1 MSTTKRTVIGIDEE
15 LVVKGRLIVE
25 GNVTQLEQTNV
36 TTVTNLAGNTF
47 TINSDGSNT
56 TAILSLNSN
65 GSRANLSYNASNGS
79 IVVSVPVNFAS
90 GSITANLIGNV
101 TGFVS
106 NITNHSTTSLAEGT
120 NLYFTAAR
128 ARSNVSA
135 TIASGF
141 GSLTYSNSTGVFT
154 YTGVSTSE
162 IRSQLSANTGIAYN
176 SSTGNFTL
184 DSATGGAGLT
194 YTSGV
199 LAVGAG
205 SGITVNADNI
215 ALTSGVVTAG
225 THGNASNVPTV
236 TVDTFGRVT
245 AISNTSISITSSQ
258 VSNFTTA
265 ANTAIDARIVGGNGL
280 TYSSGV
286 LAVGAGSG
294 ITVNADNIAL
304 TSGIVTA
311 GTYGNAA
318 AVAVTTV
325 DTFGRVTAASTTPIN
340 ILSTQVSDFESAVRA
355 DVSGTSGISYN
366 VSTGAFSLSTTTA
379 GNGLTYTT
387 GVLAVGA
394 GTGINVSADA
404 IAVDSTV
411 VRTTGDQSITGN
423 ITLTGNLAITG
434 NLDVTA
440 NINSLTVVDLQVQ
453 DSLIVLNSNVSTAA
467 NATIRVERGSTG
479 NDVYLRW
486 DEVADRWKFTN
497 NGTTEFVLP
506 TSTTDIAEG
515 TNLYYT
521 VDRANTAIDARVQ
534 GGAGLTYS
542 NGVLAIGAGSGITVN
557 ADNVA
562 LTASGVTA
570 SSYGNATAV
579 SAITVDTFG
588 RITSANS
595 TMISIPSTQVSN
607 FTTAVNTAIDAR
619 IIGGNGL
626 TYTSGNINVGQG
638 DGITVGADTVAVDST
653 VVRTTGNQSLAGT
666 KTFTGELIIPG
677 TNSTSN
683 AAIYARGSQVFT
695 YLNGMEREL
704 TPQVDIGVVTTA
716 DAGNTG
722 VDVYAGMQ
730 LVGNV
735 TTHFIRSIDA
745 GTLLSISQAAN
756 VITIAGNTTAI
767 RGLISG
773 SGNISYNAT
782 TGVIS
787 ESLTTTDIDE
797 GSNQYFTTTRA
808 RTSISGTGLIAY
820 NNSTGV
826 ISTTADNYGS
836 WGVQTDSGAGA
847 RATINSGNTVII
859 QGSSGITVTNTG
871 NTISIAGL
879 SADIT
884 GVTAGNGLVG
894 GGVSGDVTLNVAGG
908 YGITVNADT
917 IEVNNANIR
926 ALFSASS
933 PLSYNAS
940 TGAFSITEVGDVS
953 SVVAGNGLV
962 DGGTTG
968 DVTLNIGAGAGIT
981 VNADNIALTSG
992 IVTAGT
998 YGNASSV
1005 PAVTVDTFGR
1015 VTGVSNTSISITS
1028 SQVSNFTTAANSAID
1043 ARVAGGSG
1051 LTYSSGVLAVGAGS
1065 FIVVGADDISVDA
1078 TSANTASKVVAR
1090 DVNGSF
1096 AANVITA
1103 TATSARYADLA
1114 ENYLAD
1120 AYYEPGTVLSF
1131 GGTEEVTATIVPA
1144 STRVAGVVT
1153 TEPAHVM
1160 NSMLQGE
1167 HVVCIALRGR
1177 VPVKVKGTVMKGD
1190 VLVSCGEG
1198 HVGYAIAALDP
1209 KNVPAAAI
1217 VGKAITDKTDPGL
1230 GVVEALI

>member
-36 TTVTNLAGNTF
+36 ITVTNLAGNTF

-79 IVVSVPVNFAS
+79 IVVSAPVNFSS
-90 GSITANLIGNV
+90 GSITANLTGNV
-101 TGFVS
+101 TGTVS
-106 NITNHSTTSLAEGT
+106 SISNHTTTNLPEGT

-128 ARSNVSA
+128 ARGNVSA
-135 TIASGF
+135 TKASGF
-141 GSLTYSNSTGVFT
+141 GDLSYSNTTGVIT
-154 YTGVSTSE
+154 LTGVSTSE
-162 IRSQLSANTGIAYN
+162 IRSQLSANTGVAYN
-176 SSTGNFTL
+176 STTGNFTL
-184 DSATGGAGLT
+184 DSSTGGA
-194 YTSGV
+194 
-199 LAVGAG
+199 
-205 SGITVNADNI
+205 
-215 ALTSGVVTAG
+215 
-225 THGNASNVPTV
+225 
-236 TVDTFGRVT
+236 
-245 AISNTSISITSSQ
+245 
-258 VSNFTTA
+258 
-265 ANTAIDARIVGGNGL
+265 
-280 TYSSGV
+280 
-286 LAVGAGSG
+286 
-294 ITVNADNIAL
+294 
-304 TSGIVTA
+304 
-311 GTYGNAA
+311 
-318 AVAVTTV
+318 
-325 DTFGRVTAASTTPIN
+325 
-340 ILSTQVSDFESAVRA
+340 
-355 DVSGTSGISYN
+355 
-366 VSTGAFSLSTTTA
+366 
-379 GNGLTYTT
+379 GLTYTT

-394 GTGINVSADA
+394 GVGITVNADNVALTSGVATAGTYGNASHSPAVTIDTYGRTTGISPTLISITSSQVSDFQTRVRSNVSASTGVAYNSSTGVFTLDSATAGAGLTYTTGVLAVGAGSGINVSADA
-404 IAVDSTV
+404 VAVDSTV
-411 VRTTGDQSITGN
+411 VRTSGNQSITGN
-423 ITLTGNLAITG
+423 ITLTGNLSITG

-453 DSLIVLNSNVSTAA
+453 DSLIVMNSNVATAA

-486 DEVADRWKFTN
+486 DEIAARWKFTN
-497 NGTTEFVLP
+497 NGTTEIVLP
-506 TSTTDIAEG
+506 TSTTDITEG

-521 VDRANTAIDARVQ
+521 TARANSAMNAYLS
-534 GGAGLTYS
+534 GGAGMTYTT
-542 NGVLAIGAGSGITVN
+542 GTFAIGAGSGITVN

-562 LTASGVTA
+562 VDASV
-570 SSYGNATAV
+570 
-579 SAITVDTFG
+579 I
-588 RITSANS
+588 
-595 TMISIPSTQVSN
+595 
-607 FTTAVNTAIDAR
+607 
-619 IIGGNGL
+619 
-626 TYTSGNINVGQG
+626 
-638 DGITVGADTVAVDST
+638 
-653 VVRTTGNQSLAGT
+653 RTTGDQSLAGV

-677 TNSTSN
+677 TTTTSN
-683 AAIYARGSQVFT
+683 AAIFARGSQVYA

-716 DAGNTG
+716 DVGNAG

-745 GTLLSISQAAN
+745 GSLLTISQSAN
-756 VITIAGNTTAI
+756 VITVSGNTSAI

-773 SGNISYNAT
+773 SGNISYNSA

-820 NNSTGV
+820 NNTTGV

-836 WGVQTDSGAGA
+836 WGVQTDSGAGS

-894 GGVSGDVTLNVAGG
+894 GGASGDVTLNVGAG

-917 IEVNNANIR
+917 IEVNNTNIR

-940 TGAFSITEVGDVS
+940 TGAFSITEVGDIS
-953 SVVAGNGLV
+953 SVVAGNGLT
-962 DGGTTG
+962 DGGSSG

-981 VNADNIALTSG
+981 VNADNVALTSG

-1015 VTGVSNTSISITS
+1015 VTGVSNTAISITT

-1043 ARVAGGSG
+1043 ARVSGGSG

-1090 DVNGSF
+1090 DTNGSF
-1096 AANVITA
+1096 SANVITA

-1120 AYYEPGTVLSF
+1120 SQYDPGTVLVF
-1131 GGTEEVTATIVPA
+1131 GGTEEVTASIQSE

-1153 TEPAHVM
+1153 TAPAHVM

-1190 VLVSCGEG
+1190 VLVSSGEG
-1198 HVGYAIAALDP
+1198 HIGYAVAALNP
-1209 KNVPAAAI
+1209 RNVPAAAI
-1217 VGKAITDKTDPGL
+1217 IGKAITDKTDPGL

>member
-1 MSTTKRTVIGIDEE
+1 
-15 LVVKGRLIVE
+15 
-25 GNVTQLEQTNV
+25 
-36 TTVTNLAGNTF
+36 
-47 TINSDGSNT
+47 
-56 TAILSLNSN
+56 
-65 GSRANLSYNASNGS
+65 
-79 IVVSVPVNFAS
+79 
-90 GSITANLIGNV
+90 
-101 TGFVS
+101 
-106 NITNHSTTSLAEGT
+106 
-120 NLYFTAAR
+120 
-128 ARSNVSA
+128 
-135 TIASGF
+135 
-141 GSLTYSNSTGVFT
+141 
-154 YTGVSTSE
+154 
-162 IRSQLSANTGIAYN
+162 
-176 SSTGNFTL
+176 
-184 DSATGGAGLT
+184 
-194 YTSGV
+194 
-199 LAVGAG
+199 
-205 SGITVNADNI
+205 
-215 ALTSGVVTAG
+215 
-225 THGNASNVPTV
+225 
-236 TVDTFGRVT
+236 
-245 AISNTSISITSSQ
+245 
-258 VSNFTTA
+258 
-265 ANTAIDARIVGGNGL
+265 
-280 TYSSGV
+280 
-286 LAVGAGSG
+286 
-294 ITVNADNIAL
+294 
-304 TSGIVTA
+304 
-311 GTYGNAA
+311 
-318 AVAVTTV
+318 
-325 DTFGRVTAASTTPIN
+325 
-340 ILSTQVSDFESAVRA
+340 
-355 DVSGTSGISYN
+355 
-366 VSTGAFSLSTTTA
+366 
-379 GNGLTYTT
+379 
-387 GVLAVGA
+387 
-394 GTGINVSADA
+394 
-404 IAVDSTV
+404 
-411 VRTTGDQSITGN
+411 
-423 ITLTGNLAITG
+423 
-434 NLDVTA
+434 
-440 NINSLTVVDLQVQ
+440 
-453 DSLIVLNSNVSTAA
+453 
-467 NATIRVERGSTG
+467 
-479 NDVYLRW
+479 
-486 DEVADRWKFTN
+486 
-497 NGTTEFVLP
+497 
-506 TSTTDIAEG
+506 
-515 TNLYYT
+515 
-521 VDRANTAIDARVQ
+521 
-534 GGAGLTYS
+534 
-542 NGVLAIGAGSGITVN
+542 
-557 ADNVA
+557 
-562 LTASGVTA
+562 
-570 SSYGNATAV
+570 
-579 SAITVDTFG
+579 
-588 RITSANS
+588 
-595 TMISIPSTQVSN
+595 MISIPSTQVSN

-940 TGAFSITEVGDVS
+940 TGAFSITEAGDVS

-1065 FIVVGADDISVDA
+1065 FIVVGADDVSVDA